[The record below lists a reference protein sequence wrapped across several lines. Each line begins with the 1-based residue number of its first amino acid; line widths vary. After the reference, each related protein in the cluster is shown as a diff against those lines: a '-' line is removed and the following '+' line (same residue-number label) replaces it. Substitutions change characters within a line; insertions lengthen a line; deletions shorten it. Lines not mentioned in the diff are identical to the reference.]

1 MELTDVLGYVAGALT
16 TIALVP
22 QAWRS
27 FRTKDVSGISLRMY
41 CIFTLGVAIWL
52 AYGIMLHEMPM
63 MLANSVSLVL
73 ALLVLAMKLK
83 YRKREPQQEGG
94 KPRMAKA

>member
-94 KPRMAKA
+94 KSRVAKA

>member
-1 MELTDVLGYVAGALT
+1 MAASFAAVESALK
-16 TIALVP
+16 L
-22 QAWRS
+22 
-27 FRTKDVSGISLRMY
+27 L
-41 CIFTLGVAIWL
+41 AIWL